1 MNSES
6 RQWATVGVSALALV
20 VIGGLSGLS
29 GCNSHRDQLR
39 PENLFEQ
46 IGRQRGQLLEPR
58 KCVLRVAIVD
68 RPFRDPSINE
78 IVWKTADEQTITSE
92 ARRAL
97 QVNGLRIG
105 RITGEF
111 PPSSRRFSPRLHRT
125 RSSSPPFS
133 SMTESKHL
141 SASMG
146 PPIKSP
152 CS

>member
-46 IGRQRGQLLEPR
+46 IGRQRGQLIEPR

-78 IVWKTADEQTITSE
+78 IVWKTADEQTITPE
-92 ARRAL
+92 GA
-97 QVNGLRIG
+97 GLCRSTAFELAG
-105 RITGEF
+105 SPASS

-125 RSSSPPFS
+125 RSSPPPFS
-133 SMTESKHL
+133 SMTESKHS
-141 SASMG
+141 SASMR